1 MKNSVMALFASVTL
15 MFVVSGISADEKTE
29 GAKKK
34 TPKPVTTV
42 NCPVAGKEI
51 KIADAKTVEYRKAKV
66 YVCCD
71 GCKGKMDK
79 DSTAFATKANQ
90 QLVKTRQFRQTKC
103 PMSGGK
109 IDKDQKV
116 KVGGTM
122 VKFCCDKC
130 KGKAEGAKG
139 DEQLAMVFGNEAFE
153 KAFTAVKKKD
163 PAKEKETA
171 GSGK

>member
-1 MKNSVMALFASVTL
+1 MKNSMMALFASVTL
-15 MFVVSGISADEKTE
+15 MFVVSGISADEKK
-29 GAKKK
+29 ADNKKK

-51 KIADAKTVEYRKAKV
+51 KIADAKVVEYRKAKV

-71 GCKGKMDK
+71 GCKGKMEK
-79 DSTAFATKANQ
+79 DSTAFAAKANQ
-90 QLVKTRQFRQTKC
+90 QLVTTRQFRQTKC

-139 DEQLAMVFGNEAFE
+139 ADQLAMVFGDEAFE
-153 KAFTAVKKKD
+153 KAFVAAKKKEEEPKAD
-163 PAKEKETA
+163 AAK
-171 GSGK
+171 